1 MLEELLRTLNNWFEQ
16 DGLVGDF
23 KVVGGALLVPK
34 GFLKGGQYIRVLGS
48 TFNDGLHRE
57 GETDMVDEEFAGEV
71 RALAIPPAVIALAQ
85 EIGAWVKANQ
95 KALDGPYASEPPR
108 EALRGG
114 ERTSETNST
123 SGGSYEPR
131 RRVQG
136 ALRASGEEARG

>member
-57 GETDMVDEEFAGEV
+57 GEADMVDEEFAGEV

-95 KALDGPYASEPPR
+95 KALDGPYASESF
-108 EALRGG
+108 GG
-114 ERTSETNST
+114 YSYSKEGAGASQ
-123 SGGSYEPR
+123 GGST
-131 RRVQG
+131 G
-136 ALRASGEEARG
+136 WRAHFRDQLNQWRKL